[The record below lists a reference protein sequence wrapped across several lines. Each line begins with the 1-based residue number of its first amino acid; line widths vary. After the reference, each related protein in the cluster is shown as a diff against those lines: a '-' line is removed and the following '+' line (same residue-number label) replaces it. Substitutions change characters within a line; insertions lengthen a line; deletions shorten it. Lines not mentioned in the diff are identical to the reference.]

1 MGIFRNRRH
10 RTLEVPATPAYIK
23 ELPCSPT
30 TGTVS
35 VHPAA
40 ASPARSCHQQ
50 DATLLSSEAPSPD
63 PHDLTAPP
71 RASRPRRTRVS
82 AAWLGVCFAAIALV
96 VLIVFMLQNTRSVE
110 ISFLWL
116 HGNVPLALALLTAG
130 VG

>member
-1 MGIFRNRRH
+1 MFAHNR
-10 RTLEVPATPAYIK
+10 
-23 ELPCSPT
+23 
-30 TGTVS
+30 TVS

-40 ASPARSCHQQ
+40 ASPAEELPPQ

-130 VG
+130 VGVAVVAIGFGEARIGQLRRAARRQQ